1 MFKYIENVENQK
13 FPKKNGMISLDIET
27 FESASVILDKEYIVV
42 DIDWHNDNP
51 QLNDEQLE
59 ELFITFNCRT
69 YYTKTQNGL
78 HLYYLKP
85 KKRLNSQYVCYLGFP
100 IEIKKNNVCERYKGI
115 TNEVFDHPIVELPDI
130 FLDVKLANINTINM
144 LEGDRDNVLYKIALS
159 IKPHVS
165 QDMYMKILEFINTI
179 LFDKPLDNI
188 TKFNS
193 LTTSDSKLEII
204 EIVESATQLLDMYLY
219 DNTLYAKTGHKYT
232 NNEVEIK
239 RLISQNYQWL
249 LARQIN
255 EVYNTLQIY
264 YKVPKISHNASLPVN
279 FKNGSIQS
287 GIYHP
292 FKHTGFTT
300 HFIDREYNKD
310 QGPVEIIDEFLNFL
324 SNNDLIYRH
333 FLLQSIGYCLNT
345 DESFIG
351 IYRRISFIVGDG
363 FNGKGTL
370 IRLITKTLGAENVS
384 HNTIIDLK
392 DRSKIL
398 LCENKLINIG
408 DDIQKQSIDDD
419 AMNNLKQISS
429 GDSTT
434 GRDIRE
440 KARQVQIKSALLF
453 TTNSLLKSFEKDNAW
468 KQRVR
473 WLPITQTIKNPR
485 QNYLRDLLTDE
496 ACDYFFKLIVD
507 ACEDLTQNGFISC
520 PQVEDFTDQYHEYNN
535 NIFEY
540 VAIHDEIPYSDWL
553 CDKQIGEVYRDYKE
567 WCWNEE
573 YKPLSR
579 DTFSEHILRNLPI
592 IKKSKR
598 VVNKGVQNVFY
609 PKLEYYNEEFSKIH
623 EIEGLQFTDFDSYRE
638 EFIEYVLNK
647 TGITISNG
655 EFTNFIKKLLDR
667 SS

>member
-1 MFKYIENVENQK
+1 MFKYIENAENQK
-13 FPKKNGMISLDIET
+13 YPKKNGVTSYQIET
-27 FESASVILDKEYIVV
+27 FESASVLLDKEIIVV
-42 DIDWHNDNP
+42 DIDWHNNNP
-51 QLNDEQLE
+51 KLNEEQLE
-59 ELFITFNCRT
+59 DLFNTFNCRT

-78 HLYYLKP
+78 HLYYIKP

-100 IEIKKNNVCERYKGI
+100 IEIKKDTVCERYMGI
-115 TNEVFDHPIVELPDI
+115 SNEVVENPIVELPDI

-144 LEGDRDNVLYKIALS
+144 LEGDRDNTIYKIALS
-159 IKPHVS
+159 IKPHTS
-165 QDMYMKILEFINTI
+165 ADLYMKILEFINNT
-179 LFDKPLDNI
+179 LFEKPLENI
-188 TKFNS
+188 SKFNS
-193 LTTSDSKLEII
+193 LSTSDSKLEII
-204 EIVESATQLLDMYLY
+204 EIVESACQVLDIYLY
-219 DNTLYAKTGHKYT
+219 QNVLYAKTGNKYT
-232 NNEVEIK
+232 NNEIEIK
-239 RLISQNYQWL
+239 RLISMNYQWL

-264 YKVPKISHNASLPVN
+264 YKVPRIEHNASLPVN
-279 FKNGSIQS
+279 FRNGSIQD
-287 GIYHP
+287 GKYFP

-300 HFIDREYNKD
+300 HFVDREYNPN
-310 QGPVEIIDEFLNFL
+310 QQPVAIVDEFLNFL
-324 SNNDLIYRH
+324 SNDDPIYKH

-351 IYRRISFIVGDG
+351 IYRRISFIVGEG

-370 IRLITKTLGAENVS
+370 IRLITKTLGADNVS

-434 GRDIRE
+434 GREIRE
-440 KARQVQIKSALLF
+440 KAREVQIKSALLF

-473 WLPITQTIKNPR
+473 WLPISRIIKDPKQT
-485 QNYLRDLLTDE
+485 YLRDLLTDE
-496 ACDYFFKLIVD
+496 ACDYFFKLLVD
-507 ACEDLTQNGFISC
+507 ACGDLTENGFIHC
-520 PQVEDFTDQYHEYNN
+520 PQVEEFTNQYHEFNN

-540 VAIHDEIPYSDWL
+540 VAQYEDISYNDWL
-553 CDKQIGEVYRDYKE
+553 CDRQIGEVYRDYKE
-567 WCWNEE
+567 WCYNEE

-579 DTFSEHILRNLPI
+579 DTFQEHIVRNLPI

-598 VVNKGVQNVFY
+598 ISGKGVQNVFY
-609 PKLEYYNEEFSKIH
+609 PKLEFFAEEYAQAENIK
-623 EIEGLQFTDFDSYRE
+623 GLQYEDYEQHRE
-638 EFIEYVLNK
+638 NFIDYVMAK
-647 TGITISNG
+647 TGIGISNG
-655 EFTNFIKKLLDR
+655 EFNNFIKKLLDR
-667 SS
+667 S